1 MDTDLIL
8 ILGLIFGAMSAIGI
22 LGAISDGR
30 GPRASA
36 LSVLI
41 SGGMVLYA
49 LTAKPGGYELQDI
62 PDVFYSV
69 VGRFLP

>member
-8 ILGLIFGAMSAIGI
+8 ILGLILGAMSGVGI
-22 LGAISDGR
+22 LSAVSDGR

-36 LSVLI
+36 LSILI
-41 SGGMVLYA
+41 AGGMVIYA
-49 LTAKPGGYELQDI
+49 LTAKPGGYALQDI

-69 VGRFLP
+69 VARFVP

>member
-8 ILGLIFGAMSAIGI
+8 ILGLILAALSLVGI
-22 LGAISDGR
+22 MGAISDGR

-36 LSVLI
+36 LTVLI
-41 SGGMVLYA
+41 AGGMVLYA
-49 LTAKPGGYELQDI
+49 LTTKPGGYTLQQI

-69 VGRFLP
+69 VARVVP